1 MTQPPAKGPGLARQA
16 HDAAS
21 EEPELSRADVDRR
34 LEEIGYRLEDHTA
47 HIIRLAH
54 QRGSTL
60 FHNAF
65 EGMSITPTQVAVL
78 ATLLRYGDLPQNQI
92 GKYTAIDTATLS
104 PMLKRME
111 LAGWVERIPSS
122 ADQRVNLIHLTPHGQ
137 HFTLKVLPVS
147 RGVSDEVLAPLNAR
161 DRKRFLELLRKLT

>member
-1 MTQPPAKGPGLARQA
+1 MTQPPAKGPALARHA
-16 HDAAS
+16 RDSVTGEA
-21 EEPELSRADVDRR
+21 EMPRAEIERR
-34 LEEIGYRLEDHTA
+34 LSEIDFRLEDHTA

-60 FHNAF
+60 FQNAF
-65 EGMSITPTQVAVL
+65 DGMSITPTQVAVL

-92 GKYTAIDTATLS
+92 GKYTAIDAATLS

-122 ADQRVNLIHLTPHGQ
+122 EDQRVNLIHLTPHGQ
-137 HFTLKVLPVS
+137 RFALEVLPIS
-147 RGVSDEVLAPLNAR
+147 RRVSDEVLAPLNAR